1 MATENTGNDGI
12 KIVENNNN
20 NKKECNPVNFFTY
33 LFTGSTFISIIWSF
47 YSVAI
52 EILPKQILH
61 NDCPEKITYSN
72 WTPPENSACE
82 TYLNQLKTY
91 DEITGSTFWSL
102 MIIAGVSP
110 WIVFCILATIMS
122 HDKVSKQHKQCMM
135 VILGFMIAIY
145 FITMLF
151 TAAAGI
157 HVYLYSSPAYI
168 GVPQIIIIPSLL
180 IYMKQINIGKKFMKI
195 INPVVIVLYIMISVS
210 LVILSSYIVWTPSTY
225 KDLLYK
231 SYILLGCAWYFAWLA
246 AVVICLEM
254 FFMYSYN
261 KYPEVEDYKINTIS
275 IQKPHELNVE
285 NNNDTSMD
293 NIEQHILQEKLKVES
308 RLNKKTLYIPII
320 GHYVSLFTN
329 LLLVSWLSMSN
340 SSANITILALI
351 TVFPL
356 IGNFAIRLQKPLNQL
371 IVSRNK

>member
-1 MATENTGNDGI
+1 MATDNRGNVGI

-20 NKKECNPVNFFTY
+20 KECNPVNFFTY
-33 LFTGSTFISIIWSF
+33 LFTGSTLISIIWTF

-52 EILPKQILH
+52 EILPKQIIH
-61 NDCPEKITYSN
+61 NDCSNKIIYSN
-72 WTPPENSACE
+72 WTPYENSACE
-82 TYLNQLKTY
+82 KYLNQLRSY

-110 WIVFCILATIMS
+110 WIVFCIIATIMS
-122 HDKVSKQHKQCMM
+122 HEKVTKQHKQCMM
-135 VILGFMIAIY
+135 VILGFMIAVY
-145 FITMLF
+145 FLTMLF

-180 IYMKQINIGKKFMKI
+180 GYMKKINISKKFMKI
-195 INPVVIVLYIMISVS
+195 INPVVIILYIMISVS
-210 LVILSSYIVWTPSTY
+210 LVILSSYIVWTPSTF

-231 SYILLGCAWYFAWLA
+231 SKILLGCAWYFAWLA
-246 AVVICLEM
+246 AVIMCIEM
-254 FFMYSYN
+254 FYMYAYN
-261 KYPEVEDYKINTIS
+261 KYPEIEDYKINTVT
-275 IQKPHELNVE
+275 IQKSHDLTIDSD
-285 NNNDTSMD
+285 NNERMTFE
-293 NIEQHILQEKLKVES
+293 NIEQNILQEKIRQES
-308 RLNKKTLYIPII
+308 LMNKKKIYIPIL

-329 LLLVSWLSMSN
+329 LILVSWLSMSN

-351 TVFPL
+351 TVFPFL
-356 IGNFAIRLQKPLNQL
+356 GNIAIQLQKPFNQF